1 MSKRGSYLGGHTVV
15 NGGSG
20 WFSKDQVIVKK
31 AKKQKPP
38 KTKPFVQA
46 TKPAPALSD
55 MNLTQ
60 LMNERIH
67 QQNVLRQ
74 QKFLINQIYRRIEE
88 IDKAIANLKSE

>member
-20 WFSKDQVIVKK
+20 WFSGERVIVKK
-31 AKKQKPP
+31 AKKKKRP
-38 KTKPFVQA
+38 KTEAFVQT
-46 TKPAPALSD
+46 TKPVPALSE

-60 LMNERIH
+60 LMNERVH

-74 QKFLINQIYRRIEE
+74 QEFLINQIYRRIEE
-88 IDKAIANLKSE
+88 IDKAIANLRSE